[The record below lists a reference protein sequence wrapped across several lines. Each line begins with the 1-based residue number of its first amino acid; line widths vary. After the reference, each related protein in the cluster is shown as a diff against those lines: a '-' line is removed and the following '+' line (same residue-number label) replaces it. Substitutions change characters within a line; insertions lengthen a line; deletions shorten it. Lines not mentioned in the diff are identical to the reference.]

1 MTYKIREFNGSY
13 SIQKDNMS
21 IPRLAD
27 NRDYNQFIEDIA
39 LGNDTVEG
47 PDIVSESYVQLRSN
61 EYPSMQEQLDMQ
73 YWDAVNGTTTWKD
86 AIDAVKAEYPKTIER
101 VVTIGEVP
109 AWVQEEAD
117 AFLFAKQLREYT
129 EAVTRLAQYRLADG
143 REEVKELRDTLEY
156 LMDSDGMP
164 VVNSD
169 GTPVYTHTQIE
180 VVVQNAIDPLV
191 ATVNETTFAT
201 DGTPVTIEV
210 ANPLIVNDD
219 AERTAAQEVI
229 NNTNQAVID
238 HYEANQ

>member
-21 IPRLAD
+21 IPRAAD
-27 NRDYNQFIEDIA
+27 NREYRQFIEDIA

-129 EAVTRLAQYRLADG
+129 EAVTRLAQYQLADG
-143 REEVKELRDTLEY
+143 REEVKEMHDSIEQLV
-156 LMDSDGMP
+156 DSDGMP

-169 GTPVYTHTQIE
+169 GTPVYTQIE
-180 VVVQNAIDPLV
+180 VVVQSAIDPLV

-201 DGTPVTIEV
+201 DGTSVTAEV
-210 ANPLIVNDD
+210 PNPLIVNDD

>member
-21 IPRLAD
+21 IPRAAD
-27 NRDYNQFIEDIA
+27 NREYRQFIEDIA

-129 EAVTRLAQYRLADG
+129 QAVVRLAQYRLADG
-143 REEVKELRDTLEY
+143 QEEVKEMHDSIEQLV
-156 LMDSDGMP
+156 DSDGMP

-169 GTPVYTHTQIE
+169 GTPVYTQIE
-180 VVVQNAIDPLV
+180 VVVQSAIDPLV

-201 DGTPVTIEV
+201 DGTSVTAEV
-210 ANPLIVNDD
+210 PNPLIVNDD

>member
-21 IPRLAD
+21 IPRSAD
-27 NRDYNQFIEDIA
+27 NRDYRQFIEDIA
-39 LGNDTVEG
+39 FGNGIVEG

-101 VVTIGEVP
+101 VVTIDEVP

-143 REEVKELRDTLEY
+143 REEVKELRDTPEY
-156 LMDSDGMP
+156 LIDSDGMP

-169 GTPVYTHTQIE
+169 GTPVYTQIE
-180 VVVQNAIDPLV
+180 VVVKSAIDPLV

-201 DGTPVTIEV
+201 DGTSVTAEV
-210 ANPLIVNDD
+210 PNPLIVNDD